1 MMYEPLLYDIE
12 DGICTITLNRPES
25 LNALNGTMLNE
36 LPLACEQAAAD
47 NDVRVVILTGAGR
60 LFCAGG
66 DLKDT
71 GRGDIRN
78 LEQSSLL
85 LADQPGARLGAVA
98 PDAEADDRRDQWRRG
113 RRRLFELTLA
123 CDLRYMSTTA
133 YLYTAF
139 LKGRVLG
146 RLRRHLAAAPA
157 GGHGQGSGRCTCCP
171 TAWNAEEVGVARTR
185 QRVRSILRR

>member
-1 MMYEPLLYDIE
+1 MTYDTLLYDIE

-71 GRGDIRN
+71 GPRRYPQPRA
-78 LEQSSLL
+78 EHL
-85 LADQPGARLGAVA
+85 LADESGAHVDPAA
-98 PDAEADDRRDQWRRG
+98 PDAEADDRGDQRRCG
-113 RRRLFELTLA
+113 RCRLLDHA
-123 CDLRYMSTTA
+123 GLRPA
-133 YLYTAF
+133 LYVDHG
-139 LKGRVLG
+139 LSLHRLPQG
-146 RLRRHLAAAPA
+146 RLLRRFRRDLDAAST
-157 GGHGQGSGRCTCCP
+157 GRHGQG
-171 TAWNAEEVGVARTR
+171 A
-185 QRVRSILRR
+185 